1 MSELITAQQWQRVKT
16 ILADALEH
24 ESPKERTAFID
35 DSCNGDTEL
44 RQEIE
49 SLLAHASGPLEQCAD
64 ETPISF
70 ARHTSS
76 SLAGKRIAAYEI
88 VHEMGRGGMGAV
100 YLAKR
105 VDGQFEKEVAIKL
118 LKRGTDTDEILRR
131 FQFERRILAR
141 LDHPNIARLLDA
153 GTTDDGL
160 PYFIMEYVAGES
172 LTAFVQRRQ
181 LSLAERLQ
189 LFLKIC
195 AAVQF
200 AHENLVVHRDLKA
213 SNILVRADGE
223 PKLLDFGIA
232 KLLASDEQAIDHT
245 LTAQRRFTPGCA
257 SPEQARGEPVTPAS
271 DVYALGALLYEML
284 TDEPPHRFS
293 TTRPSADEIARV
305 VGQQEPA
312 PPSRVARNKEFRR
325 ALRGDLDKIILVALR
340 KEPVRRYA
348 SVGEF
353 AKDVR
358 SYLEGRPVQARRNTL
373 AYVSRRF
380 VLRRKYRIAAI
391 TTAAVLGIALGV
403 LVFDFYKERDL
414 RAWAANNRTQ
424 AITPDKSIAV
434 LPFEDFSNDKA
445 NSFLVD
451 GMQDEILTDLAKVA
465 NLKVIS
471 RTSVMQYR
479 NAPARNLRE
488 IARQLGVAHVLEGSV
503 QRTANRIR
511 VSAQLIDARTD
522 GHLWAEHYDRDLADV
537 FTVQSEIA
545 TAIVAQLRTKLSP
558 AEKSAIEEKPTT
570 NLVAYDLYLRAQAL
584 RYEVSTSKD
593 WEADTR
599 RAVDLLDQAVARDP
613 NFALAY
619 CMLVKMNFTLY
630 AWVDKTP
637 ARLARVDSALKNA
650 VRIAP
655 ESGETQLVLGRWYM
669 HERDWPHAL
678 EAVMRAGK
686 LLPGSVDVL
695 GDASD
700 IKSRLGLWKEA
711 TRDLEK
717 AKELDPANPNIPNG
731 LEDLYSGLRDYS
743 RSDQI
748 ADAAIAKFPNGPGY
762 FQASKVHNAIN
773 RGDIKA
779 ARVALAAI
787 ASGWDP
793 SGITSDMRV
802 ALAVADR
809 NYAEAAHLLATTRK
823 ENLIEF
829 SIVDLGFFEALVARE
844 QGDNAKARSILVL
857 MREQATASLRE
868 RSEDPTLLAR
878 LARIDAYLGR
888 NDDALREIARATEL
902 AHDAVGGPVI
912 KKVYAEVCLWAG
924 QRDKA
929 LQLLSEVA
937 KIPFGPSYGELL
949 SPRWDS
955 LRSDPRF
962 KAVIA
967 DSARPVKI

>member
-1 MSELITAQQWQRVKT
+1 MSAAIWR
-16 ILADALEH
+16 ADQ
-24 ESPKERTAFID
+24 F
-35 DSCNGDTEL
+35 
-44 RQEIE
+44 
-49 SLLAHASGPLEQCAD
+49 
-64 ETPISF
+64 
-70 ARHTSS
+70 
-76 SLAGKRIAAYEI
+76 KR
-88 VHEMGRGGMGAV
+88 
-100 YLAKR
+100 
-105 VDGQFEKEVAIKL
+105 
-118 LKRGTDTDEILRR
+118 DEIHWLTFR
-131 FQFERRILAR
+131 AVSSCVA
-141 LDHPNIARLLDA
+141 NIALQRSQRL
-153 GTTDDGL
+153 
-160 PYFIMEYVAGES
+160 
-172 LTAFVQRRQ
+172 
-181 LSLAERLQ
+181 
-189 LFLKIC
+189 
-195 AAVQF
+195 
-200 AHENLVVHRDLKA
+200 
-213 SNILVRADGE
+213 
-223 PKLLDFGIA
+223 
-232 KLLASDEQAIDHT
+232 
-245 LTAQRRFTPGCA
+245 
-257 SPEQARGEPVTPAS
+257 
-271 DVYALGALLYEML
+271 
-284 TDEPPHRFS
+284 
-293 TTRPSADEIARV
+293 
-305 VGQQEPA
+305 
-312 PPSRVARNKEFRR
+312 
-325 ALRGDLDKIILVALR
+325 
-340 KEPVRRYA
+340 
-348 SVGEF
+348 
-353 AKDVR
+353 
-358 SYLEGRPVQARRNTL
+358 
-373 AYVSRRF
+373 
-380 VLRRKYRIAAI
+380 
-391 TTAAVLGIALGV
+391 AVLAIALGV
-403 LVFDFYKERDL
+403 LFFDFYKEREL
-414 RAWAANNRTQ
+414 RAWSTNNTAQAN
-424 AITPDKSIAV
+424 IPDKSIAV

-537 FTVQSEIA
+537 FAVQSEIA

-558 AEKSAIEEKPTT
+558 AEKNAIEEKPTT
-570 NLVAYDLYLRAQAL
+570 DLVAYDLYLRAQAL

-637 ARLARVDSALKNA
+637 ARLASVESALKNA

-655 ESGETQLVLGRWYM
+655 ESGETYLVRGRWYM
-669 HERDWPHAL
+669 HERDWKRAL
-678 EAVMRAGK
+678 DAVVHAGK
-686 LLPGSVDVL
+686 LLPGSVDAL
-695 GDASD
+695 TDASD
-700 IKSRLGLWKEA
+700 VESRLGLWKEA

-731 LEDLYSGLRDYS
+731 LEDLYSGLRDYK
-743 RSDQI
+743 RSDQV

-762 FQASKVHNAIN
+762 FQASKVQNAIN
-773 RGDIKA
+773 RGDTKA
-779 ARVALAAI
+779 ARVALGSDCARV
-787 ASGWDP
+787 GP

-802 ALAVADR
+802 AVAIADR
-809 NYAEAAHLLATTRK
+809 NYAEAAHLIATTRK

-844 QGDNAKARSILVL
+844 QGDNAKARSILVS

-937 KIPFGPSYGELL
+937 KIPYGPSYGELL

-962 KAVIA
+962 QAVIA